1 MAKKKRKDDVRR
13 RKRQARE
20 RRLAKRQSS
29 SLVDARKV
37 KLDIHDE
44 IRHIT
49 ELAQVG
55 QARLVTLGDFVLFST
70 ETRDAWLLDAED
82 CLALCLARDGEPQP
96 HRIVET
102 ANKLAIDWTS
112 QFDIVGDLFI
122 VSDRSGNTKSVWGYP
137 VDQIAQACGL
147 LD

>member
-1 MAKKKRKDDVRR
+1 MAKKKRKEDARR
-13 RKRQARE
+13 RKRRARE

-29 SLVDARKV
+29 SAVDARKV
-37 KLDIHDE
+37 ELDIQRE
-44 IRHIT
+44 IQHIT
-49 ELAQVG
+49 ELAQAG

-82 CLALCLARDGEPQP
+82 RFALCLARDGEPQP

-102 ANKLAIDWTS
+102 ATNFAIEWIST
-112 QFDIVGDLFI
+112 FEILGDRFI
-122 VSDRSGNTKSVWGYP
+122 VTDRAGRTTSISGYP

-147 LD
+147 AD